1 MVALPFKLVFCY
13 KQLYLVIKVVPNVIK
28 ELLLMRHLRYL
39 IPMVFLAISMG
50 CATKSATDTGEDAA
64 PADPDAA
71 TTRPVDDDRAQTGAP
86 MTGDRDLNLV
96 DDRAVFFAFDSSQI
110 RAADR
115 ELVRMHGRNLADNP
129 DLSMRLEGHADER
142 GTREYNI
149 GLGERRAQT
158 VKAALMV
165 QGASAGQLTTV
176 SYGEERPAMLG
187 SNEAAWAKNRR
198 VEIVYGQ

>member
-13 KQLYLVIKVVPNVIK
+13 KQLYLVINVVLNMIK
-28 ELLLMRHLRYL
+28 ELPVMRHLRYL
-39 IPMVFLAISMG
+39 IPMVFLAISTG
-50 CATKSATDTGEDAA
+50 CATQSATDTGDDAA
-64 PADPDAA
+64 PADRDDA

-86 MTGDRDLNLV
+86 ISGDRDLNLV
-96 DDRAVFFAFDSSQI
+96 DDRTVFFAFDSSQI

-115 ELVRMHGRNLADNP
+115 ELIRMHGRNLADNP

-149 GLGERRAQT
+149 GLGERRAQA

-165 QGASAGQLTTV
+165 QGAATGQLTTV

-187 SNEAAWAKNRR
+187 SNETAWAKNRR
-198 VEIVYGQ
+198 VELTYGN

>member
-1 MVALPFKLVFCY
+1 
-13 KQLYLVIKVVPNVIK
+13 
-28 ELLLMRHLRYL
+28 MRHLRYL
-39 IPMVFLAISMG
+39 IPMVFLAIATG

-64 PADPDAA
+64 PPDRGAE
-71 TTRPVDDDRAQTGAP
+71 TRGVEDDRAQPGAP
-86 MTGDRDLNLV
+86 MPSDGGLSLV
-96 DDRAVFFAFDSSQI
+96 DDRTVYFAFDSAQI

-149 GLGERRAQT
+149 GLGERRAQA

-165 QGASAGQLTTV
+165 QGASTSQLTTV
-176 SYGEERPAMLG
+176 SYGEERPAVLG
-187 SNEAAWAKNRR
+187 SNESAWARNRR
-198 VEIVYGQ
+198 VEIAYGN

>member
-13 KQLYLVIKVVPNVIK
+13 KQLYLVINVVLNMIK
-28 ELLLMRHLRYL
+28 ELPVMRHLRYL
-39 IPMVFLAISMG
+39 IPMVFLAISTG
-50 CATKSATDTGEDAA
+50 CATQSATDTGDAA
-64 PADPDAA
+64 PADRDDA

-86 MTGDRDLNLV
+86 ISGDRGLNLV
-96 DDRAVFFAFDSSQI
+96 DDRTVFFAFDSSQI

-149 GLGERRAQT
+149 GLGERRAQA

-165 QGASAGQLTTV
+165 QGAATGQLTTV

-198 VEIVYGQ
+198 VELTYGN

>member
-13 KQLYLVIKVVPNVIK
+13 KQLYLVINVVLNVIK
-28 ELLLMRHLRYL
+28 ELPVMRHLRYL
-39 IPMVFLAISMG
+39 IPMVFLAISTG
-50 CATKSATDTGEDAA
+50 CATQSATDTGDAA
-64 PADPDAA
+64 PADRDDA

-86 MTGDRDLNLV
+86 ISGDRGLNLV
-96 DDRAVFFAFDSSQI
+96 DDRTVFFAFDSSQI

-149 GLGERRAQT
+149 GLGERRAQA

-165 QGASAGQLTTV
+165 QGAATGQLTTV

-198 VEIVYGQ
+198 VELTYGN

>member
-13 KQLYLVIKVVPNVIK
+13 KQLYLVINVVLNMIK
-28 ELLLMRHLRYL
+28 ELPVMRHLRYL
-39 IPMVFLAISMG
+39 IPMVFLAISTG
-50 CATKSATDTGEDAA
+50 CATQSATDTGDAA
-64 PADPDAA
+64 PADRDDA

-86 MTGDRDLNLV
+86 ISGDRDLNLV
-96 DDRAVFFAFDSSQI
+96 DDRTVFFAFDSSQI

-149 GLGERRAQT
+149 GLGERRAQA

-165 QGASAGQLTTV
+165 QGAATGQLTTV

-198 VEIVYGQ
+198 VELTYGN

>member
-1 MVALPFKLVFCY
+1 
-13 KQLYLVIKVVPNVIK
+13 
-28 ELLLMRHLRYL
+28 MRHLRYL
-39 IPMVFLAISMG
+39 IPMVCLAISTG

-86 MTGDRDLNLV
+86 LPSDGGLNLV
-96 DDRAVFFAFDSSQI
+96 DDRTVFFAFDSAEI

-115 ELVRMHGRNLADNP
+115 ELIRMHGKNLADNS

-149 GLGERRAQT
+149 GLGERRAQA

-165 QGASAGQLTTV
+165 QGAATGQLTTV

-187 SNEAAWAKNRR
+187 SNETAWAKNRR
-198 VEIVYGQ
+198 VELTYGN

>member
-86 MTGDRDLNLV
+86 ISGDRDLNLV
-96 DDRAVFFAFDSSQI
+96 DDRTVFFAFDSSQI

-115 ELVRMHGRNLADNP
+115 ELIRMHGRNLADNP

-149 GLGERRAQT
+149 GLGERRAQA

-165 QGASAGQLTTV
+165 QGAATGQLTTV

-198 VEIVYGQ
+198 VELTYGN

>member
-1 MVALPFKLVFCY
+1 
-13 KQLYLVIKVVPNVIK
+13 
-28 ELLLMRHLRYL
+28 MRHLRYL
-39 IPMVFLAISMG
+39 IPMVFLAISTG

-64 PADPDAA
+64 PADRDTA

-86 MTGDRDLNLV
+86 ITGDRDLNLV
-96 DDRAVFFAFDSSQI
+96 DDRIVYFAFDKSEI
-110 RAADR
+110 RASER
-115 ELVRMHGRNLADNP
+115 QLIRMHGKNLADNP

-149 GLGERRAQT
+149 GLGERRAQA

-165 QGASAGQLTTV
+165 QGAATGQLTTV

-187 SNEAAWAKNRR
+187 SNETAWAKNRR
-198 VEIVYGQ
+198 VEMVYGQ

>member
-1 MVALPFKLVFCY
+1 MVSLPFKLVFCY
-13 KQLYLVIKVVPNVIK
+13 KRLYLVINVVPKVIK
-28 ELLLMRHLRYL
+28 ELPVMRHLRYL
-39 IPMVFLAISMG
+39 IPMVCLAISTG

-96 DDRAVFFAFDSSQI
+96 DDRTVFFAFDSAEI

-115 ELVRMHGRNLADNP
+115 ELLRMHGRNLANNS

-142 GTREYNI
+142 GSREYNI
-149 GLGERRAQT
+149 GLGERRAQA
-158 VKAALMV
+158 VKAALLV
-165 QGASAGQLTTV
+165 QGAATGQLTTV
-176 SYGEERPAMLG
+176 SYGEERPATLG
-187 SNEAAWAKNRR
+187 SNETAWAQNRR
-198 VEIVYGQ
+198 VELAYGN